1 MNRKQLTYFLAACRT
16 RNIQAA
22 ADELY
27 ISHQGLS
34 RVLRTLEEELGQRLF
49 HRSNRGLEPTDFA
62 MALIPHVRRLLE
74 DYDRIEGVRTLAAQ
88 NKAVVTVYSLDH
100 LLHHLGPDFVE
111 TFCTRHPEIT
121 LSVIDTT
128 DARAWAEL
136 DGGGCDFALVNGPVD
151 NTRFNADPLFY
162 SRYCWRIRE
171 NHPLAKKEPLT
182 VEDLRGQKLI
192 GKGRAYDCFRRNV
205 EKLILSA
212 DIEVDIPLETA
223 DEGLLRD
230 LVERQGWIAVTYDF
244 SALQN
249 VGEHTVLRYIDGEEY
264 GQTIYLARRQGA
276 RMTRA
281 AEVFR
286 AFLLEWMAERQQ
298 NADR

>member
-16 RNIQAA
+16 KNIQAA

-34 RVLRTLEEELGQRLF
+34 RVLRALEEELGQRLF
-49 HRSNRGLEPTDFA
+49 LRSNRGLEPTDFA

-74 DYDRIEGVRTLAAQ
+74 DYDRIEGVRTLSAQ
-88 NKAVVTVYSLDH
+88 NKAVVTVCSLDH
-100 LLHHLGPDFVE
+100 LLHALGPDFVE
-111 TFCTRHPEIT
+111 QFCTRHPEIT

-136 DGGGCDFALVNGPVD
+136 EGGGCDFALVNGPVD
-151 NTRFNADPLFY
+151 NIRFDADPLFY
-162 SRYCWRIRE
+162 SRYCWRIRAD
-171 NHPLAKKEPLT
+171 HPLAKKEPLT
-182 VEDLRGQKLI
+182 VEDLHGQKLI

-205 EKLILSA
+205 EQLLLSPG
-212 DIEVDIPLETA
+212 IEVDIPLETA

-244 SALQN
+244 SALQHCGPN
-249 VGEHTVLRYIDGEEY
+249 TVLRWLDGEGY
-264 GQTIYLARRQGA
+264 GQTIYLARRQGET
-276 RMTRA
+276 MTRA
-281 AEVFR
+281 ASAFR
-286 AFLLEWMAERQQ
+286 AFLLDWMREHPRP
-298 NADR
+298 

>member
-16 RNIQAA
+16 KNIQAA

-34 RVLRTLEEELGQRLF
+34 RVLRALEEELGQSLF
-49 HRSNRGLEPTDFA
+49 RRSNRGLEPTDFA
-62 MALIPHVRRLLE
+62 VALIPHVRRLLE
-74 DYDRIEGVRTLAAQ
+74 DYDRIEGVRTLSAQ
-88 NKAVVTVYSLDH
+88 NKTVVTIYSLDH
-100 LLHHLGPDFVE
+100 LLHALGPDFVE
-111 TFCTRHPEIT
+111 GFCTQHPEIT

-136 DGGGCDFALVNGPVD
+136 EGGGCDFALVNGPVD
-151 NTRFNADPLFY
+151 NIRFDADPLFY
-162 SRYCWRIRE
+162 SRYCWRIRAD
-171 NHPLAKKEPLT
+171 HPLAEKEPLT
-182 VEDLRGQKLI
+182 IEDLRGQKLI

-205 EKLILSA
+205 EKLLLGA
-212 DIEVDIPLETA
+212 DIDVDIPLETA

-244 SALQN
+244 SAVRN
-249 VGEHTVLRYIDGEEY
+249 CGEHTVLRYLEGEEY
-264 GQTIYLARRQGA
+264 GQTIYLARRQGE

-281 AEVFR
+281 AETFR
-286 AFLLEWMAERQQ
+286 DYLLAWMREHPRE
-298 NADR
+298 